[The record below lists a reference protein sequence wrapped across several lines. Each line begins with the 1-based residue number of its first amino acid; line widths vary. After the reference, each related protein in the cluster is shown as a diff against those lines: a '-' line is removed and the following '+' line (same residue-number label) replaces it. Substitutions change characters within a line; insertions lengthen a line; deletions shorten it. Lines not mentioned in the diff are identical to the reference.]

1 MKINSKIAVVV
12 PVYQAGEIIDELCV
26 RVINN
31 LSKITDKFEIILVD
45 DSSSDNSWVKIKEN
59 SLKDHRIKGIKLSR
73 NFGQHYAITAGLQ
86 HAKGEWTV
94 VMDCDL
100 QDRPDEII
108 NLYDK
113 ALEGYDLVVAQRIS
127 RQDSFLKQIS
137 SKIFYRLFSYL
148 TNTNQNSSVANFGIY
163 KRKVIEAVLSMGDS
177 VRAFPMLVQWVGFH
191 KYELPV
197 IHGERTSGKSTYTFF
212 KLIQLAF
219 NVIIAFS
226 QKPLR
231 LILQL
236 GLMIC
241 LLTFTLGIF
250 FLYQYFSGQIK
261 VPGYASIIVS
271 IWFLGGIII
280 SILGGIGLYLGRVYS
295 QVKNRPLYI
304 ISKKENFDE

>member
-113 ALEGYDLVVAQRIS
+113 ALEGYDLVVAKRIS

-148 TNTNQNSSVANFGIY
+148 TNT
-163 KRKVIEAVLSMGDS
+163 
-177 VRAFPMLVQWVGFH
+177 
-191 KYELPV
+191 
-197 IHGERTSGKSTYTFF
+197 
-212 KLIQLAF
+212 
-219 NVIIAFS
+219 IA
-226 QKPLR
+226 QR
-231 LILQL
+231 
-236 GLMIC
+236 
-241 LLTFTLGIF
+241 
-250 FLYQYFSGQIK
+250 
-261 VPGYASIIVS
+261 
-271 IWFLGGIII
+271 
-280 SILGGIGLYLGRVYS
+280 
-295 QVKNRPLYI
+295 
-304 ISKKENFDE
+304 